1 MKAES
6 ESINF
11 RADIL
16 RELIRSNGISQ
27 RKLATAMN
35 LTPKTVSN
43 KMNGKVQWTLSEIQ
57 RMSTIL
63 AGLDVNV
70 VFCLKKT

>member
-6 ESINF
+6 EFINF
-11 RADIL
+11 RADLL
-16 RELIRSNGISQ
+16 RELIRTNGVSQ

-35 LTPKTVSN
+35 LTPKTFSN
-43 KMNGKVQWTLSEIQ
+43 KMNGKAQWTLSEIQ

-63 AGLDVNV
+63 TGLDVNV
-70 VFCLKKT
+70 VFFLEKE